1 MTRKERWSTVFR
13 ILFQSD
19 KYKKSIRDQITE
31 AENKVYEKCTYDT
44 AEKLHLLRHE
54 QLSNGLV
61 RLDKYMVPV
70 IEIPVLGIDSV
81 PDSFG
86 QTRMNTNNIKR
97 DVKFIVNSLSSSQ
110 HAPIEL
116 IKHEAAKMIAH
127 ELIEKDLLH
136 MKFDERNPNK
146 VICYVNV
153 FGI

>member
-13 ILFQSD
+13 ILFQND
-19 KYKKSIRDQITE
+19 KYKRSIQDQIKE
-31 AENKVYEKCTYDT
+31 AENKVYERCAYDT
-44 AEKLHLLRHE
+44 AEKLRLLRYE

-61 RLDKYMVPV
+61 RLGECMVPV

-86 QTRMNTNNIKR
+86 QTRMTVNNIKR
-97 DVKFIVNSLSSSQ
+97 DVKFIVNAFSSTQ

-116 IKHEAAKMIAH
+116 IKNEAAKVIAR
-127 ELIEKDLLH
+127 ELIKRDLFH
-136 MKFDERNPNK
+136 MKFDERDPNK

-153 FGI
+153 FGV